1 MSRRI
6 IPNLIFE
13 SDGWEEP
20 DYSVLSTDENV
31 RKIIYTNTFV
41 GIKEAIK
48 KRAKNAKIIEINSSG
63 HYVTVVKEDFKKAL
77 DTTLIYHE
85 ELEDYET
92 CAQIIK
98 LKKQI

>member
-6 IPNLIFE
+6 IPNLIFK

-20 DYSVLSTDENV
+20 DYSTLSTDETV
-31 RKIIYTNTFV
+31 RNIIYTNTFI

-48 KRAKNAKIIEINSSG
+48 KRAKNAKIIEVNSSG
-63 HYVTVVKEDFKKAL
+63 HYITVVKEDFKTAL
-77 DTTLIYHE
+77 DNTLIYHE

>member
-85 ELEDYET
+85 GLEDYET